1 MKILVLVFHFPPI
14 SGGGVV
20 VITDIINKFAEL
32 GHDVTVITP
41 DLDWKGEQFNPKI
54 NLKIKIIRTDTPSRS
69 KIKVAARRCQSNI
82 KKTAIRIGK
91 LEKFDFIFTI
101 FHPFH
106 LVPKAA
112 VETAKELQIPSIIKV
127 DDAIYE
133 KASGVKS
140 LQRRIEKRINGK
152 TLRSGTKILV
162 SNNDTKKIIIDEY
175 NVNPEKIKIIP
186 NGVNL
191 SIFQYPVEKNPKKII
206 FAGAMYYHRGLDIL
220 LESIPMIIKDIPDAK
235 FVLLGSGAELE
246 KLKKMT
252 SDKNLEKS
260 VEFKGWIDREKVP
273 ENISDASIGIGPLRL
288 TDVTSRALP
297 IKVLEYMAVSLPII
311 AQNGTLPKDVLVD
324 EKNGYFVEGAK
335 DLSEKIVL
343 LLNNQE
349 KIQRM
354 GNESLNMVQKFDWK
368 KIVESIIG
376 EYQTI
381 IS

>member
-1 MKILVLVFHFPPI
+1 LKILVLVFHFPPI

-32 GHDVTVITP
+32 GNDVTVITP
-41 DLDWKGEQFNPKI
+41 DLDWNGEKFNPKI
-54 NLKIKIIRTDTPSRS
+54 NSKIKVIRTETPSRN

-82 KKTAIRIGK
+82 KKTAIEIGK
-91 LEKFDFIFTI
+91 SNQFDFIFTI

-112 VETAKELQIPSIIKV
+112 VEAAKELDIPSIVKI

-133 KASGVKS
+133 KASGIKS
-140 LQRRIEKRINGK
+140 LQRKIEKMINGK

-175 NVNPEKIKIIP
+175 NVKPEKISIIP
-186 NGVNL
+186 NGVDL
-191 SIFQYPVEKNPKKII
+191 SLFDIISKKNPKKIV

-220 LESIPMIIKDIPDAK
+220 LEAIPSVIKKIPDAK
-235 FVLLGSGAELE
+235 FVLLGSGTEMD
-246 KLKKMT
+246 KLKKIV
-252 SDKNLEKS
+252 LENKLENS
-260 VEFKGWIDREKVP
+260 VEFKGWIKREQIP

-311 AQNGTLPKDVLVD
+311 AQKGTLPEDVLEN
-324 EKNGYFVEGAK
+324 EKNGYFIENAN
-335 DLSEKIVL
+335 DLAEKIIL
-343 LLNNQE
+343 LLNQPKKVE
-349 KIQRM
+349 KMGIQ
-354 GNESLNMVQKFDWK
+354 SSQMVQKFSWNNVVKNIIEETK
-368 KIVESIIG
+368 KI
-376 EYQTI
+376 
-381 IS
+381 